1 MPMPRWAAQ
10 LAAPPHEPTTV
21 RISRLGWL
29 VGCWTQLMKQANPCE
44 LDLNSTDID
53 NRIPGAHKYVY
64 VRSAL
69 TRLFLLTQSWMTKV
83 RALPWAGRG
92 GPCYSQGL
100 CYLLTPLRSWGAW
113 RWREHQGCMWGHR
126 LHFAAGSWAGESDT
140 SAMTQCHIFYVPVV
154 LATASLGQRPPKA
167 GARAQG
173 SAPKARIGLLI

>member
-1 MPMPRWAAQ
+1 MDATCRWRCRDGRRSCGC
-10 LAAPPHEPTTV
+10 PGPTTV

-29 VGCWTQLMKQANPCE
+29 VGCWTQLMETRKPVE
-44 LDLNSTDID
+44 LDQHRQPHQEHTNT
-53 NRIPGAHKYVY
+53 YT
-64 VRSAL
+64 L

-140 SAMTQCHIFYVPVV
+140 SVMTQCHIFYVPVV

-173 SAPKARIGLLI
+173 SAPKARIGLMI